1 MKTAVEWLAYRIDDI
16 ITESLRERVD
26 LLKNEAKVMEKKQI
40 INAYDKGEFNQG
52 CNDEAEQY
60 YNETYKK

>member
-26 LLKNEAKVMEKKQI
+26 LLKNEAKVMEKEQI